1 MKIIAFVALLGTA
14 AAMRLGNINGV
25 SLVKA
30 VKTQKLH
37 NQFAKRRAQKLMK
50 AKWENLTEEQEDE
63 IEAWVVEELTT
74 GEMTITKQEAHDAI
88 VAFGEKHG
96 FPPLPEEAWVE
107 LEAMF
112 DEADLNGDGAI
123 DLAELEAACS

>member
-1 MKIIAFVALLGTA
+1 MKFFHLLALVGVAS
-14 AAMRLGNINGV
+14 AM
-25 SLVKA
+25 
-30 VKTQKLH
+30 KLSSH
-37 NQFAKRRAQKLMK
+37 NTHMLASIKHANKNALRRVQTKNFIK
-50 AKWENLTEEQEDE
+50 QRWENLTPEQEKE
-63 IEAWVVEELTT
+63 IEDWVVEELTT

-112 DEADLNGDGAI
+112 DAADLNGDGAI
-123 DLAELEAACS
+123 DLAELEAACA